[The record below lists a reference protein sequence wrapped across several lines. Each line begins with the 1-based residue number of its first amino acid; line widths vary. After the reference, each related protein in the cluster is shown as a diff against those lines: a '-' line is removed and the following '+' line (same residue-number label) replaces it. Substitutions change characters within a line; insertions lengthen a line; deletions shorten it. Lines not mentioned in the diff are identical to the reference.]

1 MEIIFTERKQ
11 SLLIFLVLVGRLRRH
26 SARIMRLWRWNIFT
40 SPLHSLESWR
50 AAAASLQFCSV
61 FQPRAASVKRES
73 ILDDFNNNINNNNS
87 RSLSLPTAACF
98 SRPSPAWAWRR
109 ARRWG
114 LTAWS
119 RCPAAR
125 HPPTCNR
132 GNFSK
137 LCCGLRLLAGT
148 QHTLRGEME
157 REKFICN
164 VITVSLF
171 AG

>member
-11 SLLIFLVLVGRLRRH
+11 SLSIFLVLVGRLRRH

-73 ILDDFNNNINNNNS
+73 ILDDFNNTINNNNS
-87 RSLSLPTAACF
+87 RSLSLPTAASF

-125 HPPTCNR
+125 HPPTWNR
-132 GNFSK
+132 QNFSK
-137 LCCGLRLLAGT
+137 LCCGLRLLAAGR
-148 QHTLRGEME
+148 HTDGE
-157 REKFICN
+157 RK
-164 VITVSLF
+164 
-171 AG
+171 ARR